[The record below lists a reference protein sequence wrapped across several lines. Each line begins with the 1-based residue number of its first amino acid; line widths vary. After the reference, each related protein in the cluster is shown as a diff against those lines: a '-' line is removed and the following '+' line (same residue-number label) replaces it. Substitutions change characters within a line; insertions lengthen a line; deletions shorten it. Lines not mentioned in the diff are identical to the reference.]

1 MKRLVCMTVAMAMTA
16 SLFVACGDDGEDEK
30 TPPPAPT
37 ITLKDGD
44 IKETHEIESDM
55 SVVVNVTVPGG
66 VSDFT
71 IRIDSPCLTP
81 EELGSLNLAAEMNLV
96 TPATSQM
103 AIGLKGLGF
112 PVGNDVKDK
121 TALSFDISRFIPMI
135 AGLYDKSSDHNFIL
149 TVTDSKNQRATET
162 LKFHLTGESSV
173 TYNKDADLWANTA
186 SFKVKLGS
194 VPSEVKFEYKRSAA
208 SDWQQAV
215 VSTNADGSYTASV
228 APKWIAAADH
238 ATGAKQ
244 VTLDNAAGIFA
255 GAQYEYRV
263 LADGVEVEDLSG
275 SFDAPA
281 GSKITGGDMENWE
294 ESYAYLS
301 QEAIDALGMTAQDL
315 KDVSV
320 YYPNKRGEAAFW
332 ANGNN
337 LLTKAL
343 CQPDTLA
350 NNTYAAKLQGMNAF
364 ITFAAGNLYTGVFD
378 FIGVPT
384 APDYLSG
391 YARFGQKYG
400 FTARPSALKV
410 RYKAKITNYT
420 FISGLKEGLSK
431 DMVDKEIDKARIFV
445 CITDWSTRHSVM
457 SGMGAM
463 AEGGAA
469 KINAF
474 DPETQAVTAEG
485 KVLAYGS
492 KWIDAS
498 TAGEDWVELVIPI
511 LYKADAKDSKPAADS
526 YSLVISAAA
535 SAYGDYLSGSW
546 NNELYLDNFEWV
558 Y

>member
-1 MKRLVCMTVAMAMTA
+1 MKKLVCMTVAMAMTA
-16 SLFVACGDDGEDEK
+16 SLFVACKDDGEDEK
-30 TPPPAPT
+30 TPPPAPA

-55 SVVVNVTVPGG
+55 SVIVNVAVPAGI
-66 VSDFT
+66 SDFT

-81 EELGSLNLAAEMNLV
+81 EELGSLGLAAEMNLV
-96 TPATSQM
+96 SPATTLM

-112 PVGNDVKDK
+112 PVSNDVKDK
-121 TALSFDISRFIPMI
+121 TALSFDISKLIPLI
-135 AGLYDKSSDHNFIL
+135 AAIYDKSSDHNFTL
-149 TVTDSKNQRATET
+149 TVTDSKNQSTTET
-162 LKFHLTGESSV
+162 LKFHLTGSSNV
-173 TYNKDADLWANTA
+173 AYNNDADLWANTA
-186 SFKVKLGS
+186 SFKVKLGNEA
-194 VPSEVKFEYKRSAA
+194 SEVKFEYKRSTA
-208 SDWQQAV
+208 SDWQQATV
-215 VSTNADGSYTASV
+215 VANADGTYTASI
-228 APKWIAAADH
+228 APKWVAAADH
-238 ATGAKQ
+238 AAGAKQ

-255 GAQYEYRV
+255 GGKYEYRV
-263 LADGVEVEDLSG
+263 LADGVEVEGLSG
-275 SFDAPA
+275 SLDAPA
-281 GSKITGGDMENWE
+281 GPKITGGDMESWE
-294 ESYAYLS
+294 QSYAYLS
-301 QEAIDALGMTAQDL
+301 QASIDALELTAADL
-315 KDVSV
+315 KEASV
-320 YYPNKRGEAAFW
+320 YYPNASKEAFW

-337 LLTKAL
+337 LLTKTL

-364 ITFAAGNLYTGVFD
+364 ITFAAGNLYTGVFE

-384 APDYLSG
+384 ASDYLSG
-391 YARFGQKYG
+391 YARFGQKYP

-420 FISGLKEGLSK
+420 FISGLKEDLSK
-431 DMVDKEIDKARIFV
+431 DLVGKELDKARIFV
-445 CITDWSTRHSVM
+445 CITDWSERHSVM

-474 DPETQAVTAEG
+474 DPETQASTAEG

-498 TAGEDWVELVIPI
+498 TTGDDWVELVIPI
-511 LYKADAKDSKPAADS
+511 LYKTDTKDTKPGADN
-526 YSLVISAAA
+526 YSLVISAAG

-546 NNELYLDNFEWV
+546 DNELYLDNFEWV